1 MVKGQLIII
10 TSPSGGGKGTL
21 IAELMK
27 LGDRLGY
34 SVSYTTRP
42 KRPGEIDGRDY
53 SFISVEEFER
63 RIGDG
68 EFIEFAK
75 VHGNYYGTSRSR
87 VEAMIAEGVDVILE
101 IDVQGAADVMKAVP
115 GAVSI
120 FILPPSF
127 ETLAKRLAS
136 RNTEGPEQL
145 KLRLTNAFDEVAR
158 YDEFEYVV
166 INDNVS
172 DAVRRLESIVLGE
185 RQRRTRQTDAI
196 QAILDS
202 FDRSKLET
210 ER

>member
-202 FDRSKLET
+202 FDRSRLET

>member
-1 MVKGQLIII
+1 MKGQLIII

-21 IAELMK
+21 IAELMT

-42 KRPGEIDGRDY
+42 KRPGEIDGKDY
-53 SFISVEEFER
+53 SFISIEEFER
-63 RIGDG
+63 RIGNG

-75 VHGNYYGTSRSR
+75 VHGNYYGTSRPR

-101 IDVQGAADVMKAVP
+101 IDVQGAANVMKAVP

-127 ETLAKRLAS
+127 ETLAKRLSS

-158 YDEFEYVV
+158 YHEFEYVV